1 MYSPVVYSHKD
12 PSLNPPHHPV
22 SSTGQA
28 CGAGLPLANREG
40 IILVRMAAP
49 SLTTS
54 AFTKACSYALG
65 KGQGLITKMA
75 SAPSYTST
83 LFTTLS
89 EAYG

>member
-1 MYSPVVYSHKD
+1 MVHGLSD
-12 PSLNPPHHPV
+12 LSLYPPHHPV

-40 IILVRMAAP
+40 KILVRRATP

-54 AFTKACSYALG
+54 AFTKSCSYALG

-75 SAPSYTST
+75 NSLFTPA